1 MIFYSSVAILVG
13 ILLFGLGVFYI
24 IKKENALQAGKINK
38 LKNAHL
44 YTLIISIIM
53 IAVGILLMISGII
66 SFIIDF
72 DLLFAIIFTVLIVIY
87 LLVDYILQKKL
98 SK

>member
-13 ILLFGLGVFYI
+13 ILLFGLGIYYI
-24 IKKENALQAGKINK
+24 IKKESALQRGKINK

-44 YTLIISIIM
+44 YTIIISIIM
-53 IAVGILLMISGII
+53 IIIGLLLIVSGII
-66 SFIIDF
+66 SFIIEF
-72 DLLFAIIFTVLIVIY
+72 DLLFSIIFTVLIVIY

-98 SK
+98 